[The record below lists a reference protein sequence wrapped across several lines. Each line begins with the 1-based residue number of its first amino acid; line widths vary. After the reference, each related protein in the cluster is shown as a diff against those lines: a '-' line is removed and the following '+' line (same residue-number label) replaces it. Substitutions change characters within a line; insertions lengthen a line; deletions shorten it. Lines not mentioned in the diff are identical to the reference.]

1 MALPRQHRPSLRRRP
16 RAPAVQDALIV
27 VRAGYHPGRVV
38 ARAGVP
44 VRLTFRREESRS
56 CSDTVLLPELGR
68 FVELPEGRSV
78 SVDCGELE
86 PGDYEFSCARGALRG
101 RLVVRCA
108 A

>member
-1 MALPRQHRPSLRRRP
+1 MQTRWLSRPSLHRRRH
-16 RAPAVQDALIV
+16 APAVQETVIV
-27 VRAGYHPGRVV
+27 VRGGYHPDLVV
-38 ARAGVP
+38 ARAGAP

-86 PGDYEFSCARGALRG
+86 PGDYEFSCERCALRG
-101 RLVVRCA
+101 RLVVR
-108 A
+108 